1 MKSILKLALLMF
13 MLYLAFNFTGW
24 ALKKLIFIA
33 ILGGIL
39 FLVLRFFNWAA
50 GNSQSEANS

>member
-1 MKSILKLALLMF
+1 MKSVLKLALLMF

-24 ALKKLIFIA
+24 ILKKLIFIA

-39 FLVLRFFNWAA
+39 FLILRFFNWAGG
-50 GNSQSEANS
+50 GNQQEAS